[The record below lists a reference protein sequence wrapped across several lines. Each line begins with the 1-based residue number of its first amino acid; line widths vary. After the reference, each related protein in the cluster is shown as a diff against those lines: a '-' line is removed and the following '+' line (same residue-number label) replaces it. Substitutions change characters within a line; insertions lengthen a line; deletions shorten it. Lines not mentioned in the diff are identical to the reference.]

1 MNISFVIPCLNS
13 ELIIKSS
20 FKKLT
25 KKLKKIKNLNY
36 ELILIDDGSS
46 DKTNKIIN
54 DLKKKNIKIITN
66 STNLGKSTSLI
77 KGIKLAKFKKIVII
91 DCDLPYFKY
100 LSELINHLKK
110 HDLVYINR
118 KSPESRLETRIL
130 NLYQICRFFIG
141 RIVCLILNLL
151 LLDINTGDTQ
161 AGLKGFNKPKNFKN
175 IKFLSKKF
183 FFDAELMIL
192 FHRSKAKMI
201 SMPLKYKIYSN
212 STIKL
217 FAVKNFIYLLELFKI
232 ILFYK
237 FNKTKK
243 VIF

>member
-20 FKKLT
+20 VKKLT

-54 DLKKKNIKIITN
+54 GFKKKKIKIITN
-66 STNLGKSTSLI
+66 SINLGKSTSLI
-77 KGIKLAKFKKIVII
+77 KGIKLAKFKKIIII

-100 LSELINHLKK
+100 LSKLINHLKK

-118 KSPESRLETRIL
+118 KSPESRLETRKL

-151 LLDINTGDTQ
+151 LLDINAGDTQ

-183 FFDAELMIL
+183 FF
-192 FHRSKAKMI
+192 
-201 SMPLKYKIYSN
+201 
-212 STIKL
+212 
-217 FAVKNFIYLLELFKI
+217 
-232 ILFYK
+232 
-237 FNKTKK
+237 
-243 VIF
+243 

>member
-20 FKKLT
+20 VKKLT
-25 KKLKKIKNLNY
+25 KKLKTIKNLNY

-54 DLKKKNIKIITN
+54 GFKKKEIKIIKN
-66 STNLGKSTSLI
+66 LKNLGKSTSLI
-77 KGIKLAKFKKIVII
+77 KGIKLAKFNKVII
-91 DCDLPYFKY
+91 CDCDLPYFKY
-100 LSELINHLKK
+100 LGKLINNLKK

-118 KSPESRLETRIL
+118 KSPESRLETRRL

-141 RIVCLILNLL
+141 RIICSTLNLL
-151 LLDINTGDTQ
+151 LLNTNTGDTQ

-192 FHRSKAKMI
+192 FHRSKAKMFSI
-201 SMPLKYKIYSN
+201 ALKYKIYSN

-217 FAVKNFIYLLELFKI
+217 FAVENFIYLLELFKI

>member
-20 FKKLT
+20 VKKLT
-25 KKLKKIKNLNY
+25 KKLKTIKNLNY

-46 DKTNKIIN
+46 EKTNKIIN
-54 DLKKKNIKIITN
+54 GLKKKEIKIIKN
-66 STNLGKSTSLI
+66 LKNLGKSTSLI
-77 KGIKLAKFKKIVII
+77 KGIKLAKFNKVII
-91 DCDLPYFKY
+91 CDCDLPYFKY
-100 LSELINHLKK
+100 LSKLINNLKK

-118 KSPESRLETRIL
+118 KSPESRLETRKL

-141 RIVCLILNLL
+141 RIICSTLNLL
-151 LLDINTGDTQ
+151 LLNTSTGDTQ

-192 FHRSKAKMI
+192 FHRSKAKMFPI
-201 SMPLKYKIYSN
+201 ALKYKIYSN

-217 FAVKNFIYLLELFKI
+217 FAVENFIYLLELFKI

>member
-1 MNISFVIPCLNS
+1 MADAVTSQTLADGDRIAVVKFTNLSDGS
-13 ELIIKSS
+13 GESS
-20 FKKLT
+20 VKKLT

-77 KGIKLAKFKKIVII
+77 KGIKLAKFKKIIII

-118 KSPESRLETRIL
+118 KSPESRLETRK
-130 NLYQICRFFIG
+130 
-141 RIVCLILNLL
+141 LNLL
-151 LLDINTGDTQ
+151 QDL
-161 AGLKGFNKPKNFKN
+161 
-175 IKFLSKKF
+175 
-183 FFDAELMIL
+183 
-192 FHRSKAKMI
+192 
-201 SMPLKYKIYSN
+201 
-212 STIKL
+212 
-217 FAVKNFIYLLELFKI
+217 
-232 ILFYK
+232 
-237 FNKTKK
+237 
-243 VIF
+243 